1 MQGRS
6 VKKKIPFVRQG
17 KLISFWIRSL
27 SKKSIEHLKMGR
39 VDFLG
44 YAHIFII
51 EAQKQLRTGH
61 GVIPYFIFKNPL
73 KLDRFENPHFCEIS
87 RIESLVDVS
96 IARASVTRKSFT
108 YEIKLIPVWILKNF
122 IKCDGL

>member
-44 YAHIFII
+44 YAHKCII
-51 EAQKQLRTGH
+51 EAHTKLPNSL
-61 GVIPYFIFKNPL
+61 GV
-73 KLDRFENPHFCEIS
+73 
-87 RIESLVDVS
+87 
-96 IARASVTRKSFT
+96 
-108 YEIKLIPVWILKNF
+108 
-122 IKCDGL
+122 